1 MDNNN
6 IIARLDYIIKGLEQA
21 VTNQRSIK
29 TDTHFI
35 KNYIQT
41 GVTNKQSICNW
52 TIKNMT
58 DAQAKD
64 LLAQGLTPQ
73 QVHKISNSKF
83 SVEYL
88 VDMQSK
94 LR

>member
-1 MDNNN
+1 MDNNS
-6 IIARLDYIIKGLEQA
+6 IIQRLDYIIKGLEQA
-21 VTNQRSIK
+21 VLNQRSIK
-29 TDTHFI
+29 ADTHFI

-41 GVTNKQSICNW
+41 CGTNKQSVSNW

-64 LLAQGLTPQ
+64 LLVQGLTPQ

-88 VDMQSK
+88 IDMQSK
-94 LR
+94 IR

>member
-41 GVTNKQSICNW
+41 GGTNKQSICNW